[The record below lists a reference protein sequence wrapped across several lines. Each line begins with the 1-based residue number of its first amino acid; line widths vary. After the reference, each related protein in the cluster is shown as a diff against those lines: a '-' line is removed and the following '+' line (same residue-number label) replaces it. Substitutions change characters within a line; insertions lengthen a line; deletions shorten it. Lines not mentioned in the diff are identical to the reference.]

1 MRYGGLKDEAP
12 EVLNSSVALPR
23 RSFCDANIKKYSNTD
38 DNSLPNSPKFP
49 SYMGATKSA
58 KEKVRSASTPRHRL
72 GHDEPFA
79 VQNSVCHSSKLS
91 SWSSVDGEIA
101 GITRKSST

>member
-1 MRYGGLKDEAP
+1 MRYGLEDEPP
-12 EVLNSSVALPR
+12 EVLNSSCSLPR

-38 DNSLPNSPKFP
+38 DNSLPNFPIFP

-58 KEKVRSASTPRHRL
+58 KVKVRSASTPRHRL
-72 GHDEPFA
+72 RHNDLSA
-79 VQNSVCHSSKLS
+79 VQSSLCYSSKLS
-91 SWSSVDGEIA
+91 SWSSVDGEIV